1 MNKRKIFN
9 DPVHGFITIPHEL
22 IFDII
27 EHPYFQR
34 LRRIK
39 QLGLSDYVYPG
50 AIHTRFHHALGAFHL
65 MRKAL
70 SILKIKGHKITE
82 EEELAACI
90 AILLHD
96 IGHGPFSHTLEMSL
110 LAKVHHEHISK
121 IYMDKLNIHFKG
133 KLSLAI
139 EIFQGTYKK
148 KFLHQLVSSQ
158 LDVDRLDYL
167 TRDSFFSG
175 VNEGAISYERIIEM
189 MNVHQGNLVI
199 EQKGIYSI
207 ENFIVARRLMYWQV
221 YLHKTVLCVEQMVV
235 KAIERARFLINR
247 GEKLDA
253 SPALSY
259 FLKNTVSLTDFE
271 KNEKALKY
279 YSELDDFDIFSAF
292 KYWKHCD
299 DKVLKTLCEAILDR
313 KLFKIEISND
323 PFPEERL
330 KSLNQNAVKKLKLS
344 EEEVA
349 YLVFSDSTSNYAY
362 NPAENHINILT
373 NTGEVIDIAKAS
385 DQLNIAVLSVAVTK
399 YYVFYPK
406 SLLSLPSPK
415 ERVLLRPFNFK
426 RNLKGE
432 E

>member
-9 DPVHGFITIPHEL
+9 DPVHGFITIPHPL
-22 IFDII
+22 VFDII

-70 SILKIKGHKITE
+70 SILKLKGNNITE

-90 AILLHD
+90 AILMHD
-96 IGHGPFSHTLEMSL
+96 IGHGPFSHTLENSL
-110 LAKVHHEHISK
+110 IKNVHHEDISK
-121 IYMDKLNIHFKG
+121 IYMQRLNKHFKG

-139 EIFQGTYKK
+139 DIFEGKYKK

-167 TRDSFFSG
+167 TRDSFFTG
-175 VNEGAISYERIIEM
+175 VSEGAISYERVIEM
-189 MNVHQGNLVI
+189 MNVHKGELVI

-207 ENFIVARRLMYWQV
+207 ESFIIARRLMYWQV
-221 YLHKTVLCVEQMVV
+221 YLHKTVLCVEQMMV
-235 KAIERARFLINR
+235 KAIERAKYLISQ

-253 SPALSY
+253 SPALAY
-259 FLKNTVSLTDFE
+259 FLHNKVKFADFE
-271 KNEKALKY
+271 KDDKALKY
-279 YSELDDFDIFSAF
+279 YSELDDVDILSAL
-292 KYWKHCD
+292 KYWRHSS
-299 DKVLKTLCEAILDR
+299 DKVLQILSEAILDR
-313 KLFKIEISND
+313 KLFKIKINNQPFAAAEI
-323 PFPEERL
+323 E
-330 KSLNQNAVKKLKLS
+330 KLNELAVKKFKLS
-344 EEEVA
+344 EDEMK

-362 NPAENHINILT
+362 NPSENRINILS
-373 NTGEVIDIAKAS
+373 NSGEISDIAQAS
-385 DQLNIAVLSVAVTK
+385 DQLNIRMLSVEVIK

-406 SLLSLPSPK
+406 SLEK
-415 ERVLLRPFNFK
+415 K
-426 RNLKGE
+426 
-432 E
+432 

>member
-22 IFDII
+22 IFDIL

-50 AIHTRFHHALGAFHL
+50 AIHTRFHHALGAFYL

-70 SILKIKGHKITE
+70 SILKIKGHKITD
-82 EEELAACI
+82 EEELAASI

-96 IGHGPFSHTLEMSL
+96 IGHGPFSHTLENSL
-110 LAKVHHEHISK
+110 LSDVHHEDISK
-121 IYMDKLNIHFKG
+121 IYMQQLNRHFKG

-139 EIFQGTYKK
+139 EIFEGKYKK

-175 VNEGAISYERIIEM
+175 VNEGAVSYERIIEM
-189 MNVHQGNLVI
+189 MNVHDGNLVI

-235 KAIERARFLINR
+235 KAIERARYLMAQ
-247 GEKLDA
+247 GKKMDA
-253 SPALSY
+253 SPALAY
-259 FLKNTVSLTDFE
+259 FLSNRVALKDFV
-271 KNEKALKY
+271 NNDKALDY
-279 YSELDDFDIFSAF
+279 YSQLDDVDIFSAF
-292 KYWKHCD
+292 KYWRYND
-299 DKVLKTLCEAILDR
+299 DVVLRMLCEAILDR
-313 KLFKIEISND
+313 RLFKIEIGKK
-323 PFPEERL
+323 PFSATRIDAL
-330 KSLNQNAVKKLKLS
+330 KAKAIKNFKLTAD
-344 EEEVA
+344 EAA

-362 NPAENHINILT
+362 NPNENRINILT
-373 NTGEVIDIAKAS
+373 NSGEIVDIAEAS

-399 YYVFYPK
+399 QFLFYPK
-406 SLLSLPSPK
+406 ELGL
-415 ERVLLRPFNFK
+415 V
-426 RNLKGE
+426 
-432 E
+432 

>member
-70 SILKIKGHKITE
+70 SILQIKGNKISE
-82 EEELAACI
+82 EEVLAAEI

-96 IGHGPFSHTLEMSL
+96 IGHGPFSHTLEKCL
-110 LAKVHHEHISK
+110 IAEVHHEDLSK
-121 IYMDKLNIHFKG
+121 IYMKKLNEHFKG
-133 KLSLAI
+133 KLTMAI
-139 EIFQGTYKK
+139 QIFEGTYKK

-167 TRDSFFSG
+167 TRDSFFTG

-189 MNVHQGNLVI
+189 MNVRNDELVV

-207 ENFIVARRLMYWQV
+207 ESFLIARRLMYWQV
-221 YLHKTVLCVEQMVV
+221 YLHKTVLCVEQMLV
-235 KAIERARFLINR
+235 KVIERAKYLIAK

-259 FLKNTVSLTDFE
+259 FLHNKVRLKDFD
-271 KNEKALKY
+271 KDSKVLNLYSQLDDVDIFAALKY
-279 YSELDDFDIFSAF
+279 WQYS
-292 KYWKHCD
+292 D
-299 DKVLKTLCEAILDR
+299 DKVLRILCEAILER
-313 KLFKIEISND
+313 KLFKIEIGTKA
-323 PFPEERL
+323 FPYKKIKDLNER
-330 KSLNQNAVKKLKLS
+330 AMKKFKVN
-344 EEEVA
+344 EEEA
-349 YLVFSDSTSNYAY
+349 GYLVFSDTTSNHAY
-362 NPAENHINILT
+362 NPTENRINIML
-373 NTGEVIDIAKAS
+373 GKDQVIDIAQAS
-385 DQLNIAVLSVAVTK
+385 DQLNISVLSVPVTK

-406 SLLSLPSPK
+406 TLLS
-415 ERVLLRPFNFK
+415 
-426 RNLKGE
+426 
-432 E
+432 

>member
-39 QLGLSDYVYPG
+39 QLALSDYVYPG

-70 SILKIKGHKITE
+70 SILKLKGNKITE
-82 EEELAACI
+82 AEELGAEI

-96 IGHGPFSHTLEMSL
+96 IGHGPFSHTLEKCL
-110 LAKVHHEHISK
+110 IADVHHEDISK
-121 IYMDKLNIHFKG
+121 IYMKRLNEHFKG

-139 EIFQGTYKK
+139 EIFEGTYKK

-167 TRDSFFSG
+167 TRDSFFTG

-189 MNVHQGNLVI
+189 MNVRGDELVV

-207 ENFIVARRLMYWQV
+207 ESFITARRLMYWQV
-221 YLHKTVLCVEQMVV
+221 YLHKTVLCVEQMMV
-235 KAIERARFLINR
+235 KAIERAKYLVAK

-253 SPALSY
+253 SPAFAY
-259 FLKNTVSLTDFE
+259 FLQNKVKLKDFTKDDTVIKL
-271 KNEKALKY
+271 
-279 YSELDDFDIFSAF
+279 YSQLDDIDIFSAF
-292 KYWKHCD
+292 KYWQYSN
-299 DKVLKTLCEAILDR
+299 DKVLRMLCESILER
-313 KLFKIEISND
+313 RLFKIEISNKAFTYKKIKD
-323 PFPEERL
+323 LNER
-330 KSLNQNAVKKLKLS
+330 AMKKFKVT
-344 EEEVA
+344 EEEA
-349 YLVFSDSTSNYAY
+349 SYLVFSDSTSNHAY
-362 NPAENHINILT
+362 NPKEDNINIMVGK
-373 NTGEVIDIAKAS
+373 NEVIDIAQAS
-385 DQLNIAVLSVAVTK
+385 DQLNISVLSVPVTK

-406 SLLSLPSPK
+406 
-415 ERVLLRPFNFK
+415 
-426 RNLKGE
+426 NLA
-432 E
+432 

>member
-9 DPVHGFITIPHEL
+9 DPVHGFITIPHPL

-50 AIHTRFHHALGAFHL
+50 AIHTRFHHALGAFYL

-70 SILKIKGHKITE
+70 GILKIKGHKITD
-82 EEELAACI
+82 EEELGACI

-96 IGHGPFSHTLEMSL
+96 IGHGPFSHTLENSL
-110 LAKVHHEHISK
+110 LSKVHHEDISK
-121 IYMDKLNIHFKG
+121 LYMRRLNIHFKG

-139 EIFQGTYKK
+139 EIFEGKYKK

-175 VNEGAISYERIIEM
+175 VSDGAISYERIIEM
-189 MNVHQGNLVI
+189 MNVHNGKLVI

-221 YLHKTVLCVEQMVV
+221 YLHKTALCVEQMVV
-235 KAIERARFLINR
+235 KAVERARYLINK
-247 GEKLDA
+247 GEKIDA

-259 FLKNTVSLTDFE
+259 FITSQVRLKDFE
-271 KNEKALKY
+271 
-279 YSELDDFDIFSAF
+279 
-292 KYWKHCD
+292 
-299 DKVLKTLCEAILDR
+299 
-313 KLFKIEISND
+313 ND
-323 PFPEERL
+323 PQAL
-330 KSLNQNAVKKLKLS
+330 D
-344 EEEVA
+344 
-349 YLVFSDSTSNYAY
+349 Y
-362 NPAENHINILT
+362 
-373 NTGEVIDIAKAS
+373 
-385 DQLNIAVLSVAVTK
+385 
-399 YYVFYPK
+399 
-406 SLLSLPSPK
+406 
-415 ERVLLRPFNFK
+415 
-426 RNLKGE
+426 
-432 E
+432 

>member
-50 AIHTRFHHALGAFHL
+50 AIHTRFHHALGAFYL
-65 MRKAL
+65 MRRAL

-96 IGHGPFSHTLEMSL
+96 IGHGPFSHTLENSL
-110 LAKVHHEHISK
+110 LSKVHHEDISK
-121 IYMDKLNIHFKG
+121 IYMKRLNTHFKG

-139 EIFQGTYKK
+139 EIFEGKYKK

-175 VNEGAISYERIIEM
+175 VTEGSVSYERIIEM
-189 MNVHQGNLVI
+189 MTVRDGNLVI

-235 KAIERARFLINR
+235 KAIERARYLISK
-247 GEKLDA
+247 GEKIDA

-259 FLKNTVSLTDFE
+259 FLSKPVKLKDFE
-271 KNEKALKY
+271 KDDNALHY
-279 YSELDDFDIFSAF
+279 YSAMDDVDIFAAF
-292 KYWKHCD
+292 KYWQYSED
-299 DKVLKTLCEAILDR
+299 RVLRILCEAILDR
-313 KLFKIEISND
+313 KLFKIEIANESFSD
-323 PFPEERL
+323 ARIKE
-330 KSLNQNAVKKLKLS
+330 LNEKAMKKYKLT
-344 EEEVA
+344 EEEAA

-362 NPAENHINILT
+362 NPSENRINILT
-373 NTGEVIDIAKAS
+373 NSGEIIDIAKAS
-385 DQLNIAVLSVAVTK
+385 DQLNISMLSVAVTK
-399 YYVFYPK
+399 YYVFSPK
-406 SLLSLPSPK
+406 SLFPK
-415 ERVLLRPFNFK
+415 IN
-426 RNLKGE
+426 
-432 E
+432 

>member
-70 SILKIKGHKITE
+70 SILKIKGHKISE
-82 EEELAACI
+82 EEELSACI

-96 IGHGPFSHTLEMSL
+96 IGHGPFSHTLENSL
-110 LAKVHHEHISK
+110 LAKVHHEDISK
-121 IYMDKLNIHFKG
+121 IYMDQLNTHFKG

-139 EIFQGTYKK
+139 EIFEGKYKK

-189 MNVHQGNLVI
+189 MNVHEGNLVI

-221 YLHKTVLCVEQMVV
+221 YLHKTVLCVEQMMV
-235 KAIERARFLINR
+235 KAIERARFLISK
-247 GEKLDA
+247 GEKPDA
-253 SPALSY
+253 SPALYY
-259 FLKNTVSLTDFE
+259 FLSNKVRLKDFE
-271 KNEKALKY
+271 KDKKALIY
-279 YSELDDFDIFSAF
+279 YSALDDVDILSAF
-292 KYWKHCD
+292 KYWQYSND
-299 DKVLKTLCEAILDR
+299 RVLRMLCEAILDR
-313 KLFKIEISND
+313 KLFKIEIAD
-323 PFPEERL
+323 EPFADDKIRALNL
-330 KSLNQNAVKKLKLS
+330 KAMKKFKLT
-344 EEEVA
+344 EEEA
-349 YLVFSDSTSNYAY
+349 SNLVFSDSTSNYAY
-362 NPAENHINILT
+362 NPGENRINILT
-373 NTGEVIDIAKAS
+373 NSGQIIDIAEAS
-385 DQLNIAVLSVAVTK
+385 DQLNISVLSVAVTK

-406 SLLSLPSPK
+406 GLEK
-415 ERVLLRPFNFK
+415 
-426 RNLKGE
+426 
-432 E
+432 